1 MAETAARCSGES
13 VPECPIVDALFDAP
27 AAGLHRYA
35 AGRCETRASVKKSPC
50 CCSSYRVQN
59 VLMPIE
65 ETMPMTETGC
75 EPQGSTRAGATEPI
89 GEASS
94 QRSQKLAVVGG
105 ILGAIAA
112 SSCCILP
119 LALFSLGISGAW
131 IWNLTALAPYQ
142 PYFIAAT
149 LACLGYGYWLVY
161 RRKKIACAEG
171 AACARPLPN
180 HIVKAGLVLAT
191 ILVAG
196 AIAFDLFAPLLL
208 NS

>member
-1 MAETAARCSGES
+1 M
-13 VPECPIVDALFDAP
+13 
-27 AAGLHRYA
+27 
-35 AGRCETRASVKKSPC
+35 
-50 CCSSYRVQN
+50 QN

-89 GEASS
+89 GDASS

-119 LALFSLGISGAW
+119 LALFSLGISGAC
-131 IWNLTALAPYQ
+131 IGNLTALAPYQ

-161 RRKKIACAEG
+161 RRKMLL
-171 AACARPLPN
+171 ARRVGPAPGRCHARLPSTS
-180 HIVKAGLVLAT
+180 LPR
-191 ILVAG
+191 
-196 AIAFDLFAPLLL
+196 FC
-208 NS
+208 

>member
-1 MAETAARCSGES
+1 
-13 VPECPIVDALFDAP
+13 
-27 AAGLHRYA
+27 
-35 AGRCETRASVKKSPC
+35 
-50 CCSSYRVQN
+50 
-59 VLMPIE
+59 
-65 ETMPMTETGC
+65 MTERCC
-75 EPQGSTRAGATEPI
+75 EPRGSSAAGATEAI
-89 GEASS
+89 GDASS
-94 QRSQKLAVVGG
+94 QRSQTLAVVGG

-119 LALFSLGISGAW
+119 LVLFSLGISGAW
-131 IWNLTALAPYQ
+131 IGNLTALAPYQ

-161 RRKKIACAEG
+161 RRKNVACLEG

-191 ILVAG
+191 ILVAS

>member
-1 MAETAARCSGES
+1 
-13 VPECPIVDALFDAP
+13 
-27 AAGLHRYA
+27 
-35 AGRCETRASVKKSPC
+35 
-50 CCSSYRVQN
+50 
-59 VLMPIE
+59 
-65 ETMPMTETGC
+65 MPMTETC
-75 EPQGSTRAGATEPI
+75 RESRGSSAAGAMEPI
-89 GEASS
+89 GDASS

-131 IWNLTALAPYQ
+131 IGNLTALAPYQ

-149 LACLGYGYWLVY
+149 LASLGYGYWLVY
-161 RRKKIACAEG
+161 RREKIACAED
-171 AACARPLPN
+171 ACARPLPN

>member
-1 MAETAARCSGES
+1 
-13 VPECPIVDALFDAP
+13 
-27 AAGLHRYA
+27 
-35 AGRCETRASVKKSPC
+35 
-50 CCSSYRVQN
+50 
-59 VLMPIE
+59 MPIE
-65 ETMPMTETGC
+65 ETMPMTETC
-75 EPQGSTRAGATEPI
+75 REPRGSSAAGATEPI
-89 GEASS
+89 GDASS
-94 QRSQKLAVVGG
+94 QRSQKLAVAGG

-131 IWNLTALAPYQ
+131 IGNLTALAPYQ

-161 RRKKIACAEG
+161 RRKEIACVEG
-171 AACARPLPN
+171 VCARPLPSR
-180 HIVKAGLVLAT
+180 IVKAGLVLAT

>member
-1 MAETAARCSGES
+1 
-13 VPECPIVDALFDAP
+13 
-27 AAGLHRYA
+27 
-35 AGRCETRASVKKSPC
+35 
-50 CCSSYRVQN
+50 
-59 VLMPIE
+59 
-65 ETMPMTETGC
+65 MPMTETC
-75 EPQGSTRAGATEPI
+75 REPRGSSAAGATEPI
-89 GEASS
+89 GDASS
-94 QRSQKLAVVGG
+94 QRSQTLAVVGG

-131 IWNLTALAPYQ
+131 IGNLTALAPYQ

-161 RRKKIACAEG
+161 RRNKIACAEG
-171 AACARPLPN
+171 ACARPLPN
-180 HIVKAGLVLAT
+180 RIVKTGLVLAT

>member
-1 MAETAARCSGES
+1 
-13 VPECPIVDALFDAP
+13 
-27 AAGLHRYA
+27 
-35 AGRCETRASVKKSPC
+35 
-50 CCSSYRVQN
+50 
-59 VLMPIE
+59 
-65 ETMPMTETGC
+65 MPMKETC
-75 EPQGSTRAGATEPI
+75 REPRGSSAAGATEPI
-89 GEASS
+89 GDASS

-119 LALFSLGISGAW
+119 LTLFSLGISGAW
-131 IWNLTALAPYQ
+131 IGNLTALAPYQ

-171 AACARPLPN
+171 AACARPLPS

>member
-1 MAETAARCSGES
+1 
-13 VPECPIVDALFDAP
+13 
-27 AAGLHRYA
+27 
-35 AGRCETRASVKKSPC
+35 
-50 CCSSYRVQN
+50 
-59 VLMPIE
+59 
-65 ETMPMTETGC
+65 MTETC
-75 EPQGSTRAGATEPI
+75 RESRGSSAAGATEPI
-89 GEASS
+89 GNASS
-94 QRSQKLAVVGG
+94 QRFQKLAVAGG

-131 IWNLTALAPYQ
+131 IGNLTALAPYQ

-149 LACLGYGYWLVY
+149 LGCLGYGYWLVY
-161 RRKKIACAEG
+161 RRKKMP
-171 AACARPLPN
+171 ARKTPVP
-180 HIVKAGLVLAT
+180 GRCQLAT